1 MKRRTEI
8 LNRDKYISTQD
19 ELSTMS
25 EDSSDFYRR
34 WYAKFGKPETIT
46 LPGDVFMKRLKEM
59 VDFE

>member
-8 LNRDKYISTQD
+8 IDKDKYISKDKHITD
-19 ELSTMS
+19 LS

-46 LPGDVFMKRLKEM
+46 LPGDEFMQRLKEM
-59 VDFE
+59 VEFE